1 MFKIAI
7 SSCTFFDTAQVI
19 LSGQLVL
26 TNLLAE
32 HLECHV
38 LPMAD
43 ETSGPQGEGQNL
55 IAVGRS
61 TPPSVLLDANCKMV
75 LRIRFYGLDST
86 WSGDIP
92 LRENCRSGQPWLV
105 KVPLHERWSKYTV
118 TFVQYVF
125 SMEFHD
131 IGDLRI

>member
-1 MFKIAI
+1 MFKIGI
-7 SSCTFFDTAQVI
+7 CFCTFSNITQVT

-38 LPMAD
+38 LPAAD
-43 ETSGPQGEGQNL
+43 ETSGHEGEGQNL

-61 TPPSVLLDANCKMV
+61 TPPSVLLDTNCKMV
-75 LRIRFYGLDST
+75 LRIRFYGLDSM

-92 LRENCRSGQPWLV
+92 LRENCRSGPWLV
-105 KVPLHERWSKYTV
+105 KVPLHER
-118 TFVQYVF
+118 
-125 SMEFHD
+125 
-131 IGDLRI
+131 